1 MNMATLIIVLMV
13 LLVLVAAWF
22 LGLNSDVGSW
32 VLNRF
37 FPTTY
42 PLRGSQVEI
51 YINGQWNRKATVTA
65 SCYDFLVF
73 YDAVRCPIDYRGRFY
88 AIGEDSNG
96 NTLVYLDDVRHW
108 HLVSRAEWI
117 RKVCNVPNEFA
128 TFVPY
133 DDSRSM
139 SEILSAVKSGEHE
152 KSEISVEG
160 ML

>member
-1 MNMATLIIVLMV
+1 MATISLILAAIAVFI
-13 LLVLVAAWF
+13 AAWF
-22 LGLNSDVGSW
+22 LGLREDVGSW
-32 VLNRF
+32 ILNRF

-51 YINGQWNRKATVTA
+51 YIDGQHNRRATVTA

-88 AIGEDSNG
+88 GIGEDANG
-96 NTLVYLDDVRHW
+96 HTLVYVDDVRHW
-108 HLVSRAEWI
+108 HLVGRAERI
-117 RKVCNVPNEFA
+117 RKFCHVPNEFA

-133 DDSRSM
+133 DDNRPM
-139 SEILSAVKSGEHE
+139 GEILSAVSSGEQK

-160 ML
+160 IL